1 MAIITL
7 RNVPNFGDVPIN
19 TDWPPEI
26 IKMWKDA
33 LGEFFDSMITGASGA
48 WVPTFE
54 AQHYSQLPDSPP
66 VPLAIT
72 DFATSD
78 TAQEVAKRTG
88 SSVASVKLPYG
99 GGSQWWVVFS
109 DGTAIVAGR
118 LADQWLRNPEDQF
131 PNVAKNAVD
140 HDIATARAAGQRL
153 PPDAI

>member
-1 MAIITL
+1 MADL
-7 RNVPNFGDVPIN
+7 VFANVPGWGTI
-19 TDWPPEI
+19 TIKESWPDA
-26 IKMWKDA
+26 IKQMWLKA
-33 LGEFFDSMITGASGA
+33 LGFESAPAGP

-88 SSVASVKLPYG
+88 SSVASVKLAYG
-99 GGSQWWVVFS
+99 GGSQWWVTFS
-109 DGTAIVAGR
+109 DGTAVIAGR

-131 PNVAKNAVD
+131 PNVATNAVD

-153 PPDAI
+153 PPDAQ